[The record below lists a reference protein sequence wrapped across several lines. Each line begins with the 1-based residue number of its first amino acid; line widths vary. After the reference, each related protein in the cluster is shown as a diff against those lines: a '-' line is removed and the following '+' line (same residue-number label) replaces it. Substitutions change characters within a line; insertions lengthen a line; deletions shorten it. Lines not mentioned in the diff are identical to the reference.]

1 MKLKRPIIIVSFLIL
16 LISVSCSSALKVT
29 EVTYENVAINL
40 DEAIEILERTKPA
53 TVPAFPDPLPE
64 GAGEIDTLVY
74 LGNVISAYK
83 TSLEAWQYYS
93 ESQTEVLNAIQE
105 ELKNEQH

>member
-1 MKLKRPIIIVSFLIL
+1 MKMKRPIFLTSFLIL
-16 LISVSCSSALKVT
+16 LMCVSCSSPLKVT
-29 EVTYENVAINL
+29 EVTYENIAMNL
-40 DEAIEILERTKPA
+40 DDAIGILEHARPA
-53 TVPAFPDPLPE
+53 SVPAFPDPLPE

-83 TSLEAWQYYS
+83 TSLEAWQKYS
-93 ESQTEVLNAIQE
+93 ESQTEVLNAIQK